1 MRNVSVAGGVVA
13 VSGVETVRMIISLW
27 RSLVQMLG
35 FEWED
40 GRGAFG
46 GRGGKKGRERV
57 EDGRGKV
64 RGDKGTGRREKGEG
78 TREQGE
84 GSREKG
90 AGTSQ
95 QGEGAIMREDRP
107 DGGLGSESTVEV
119 RLVEL
124 MVQLVKL
131 VLLESS
137 HVRTR

>member
-1 MRNVSVAGGVVA
+1 M
-13 VSGVETVRMIISLW
+13 
-27 RSLVQMLG
+27 
-35 FEWED
+35 
-40 GRGAFG
+40 G
-46 GRGGKKGRERV
+46 GRERCFWGKRGEKGRERV

-64 RGDKGTGRREKGEG
+64 RGDKGTG
-78 TREQGE
+78 TREQGQ

-95 QGEGAIMREDRP
+95 QGEGAIRREDRP

-131 VLLESS
+131 VLLDSS
-137 HVRTR
+137 HGRTR